1 MKLSEQLKTAR
12 FIGIMRRIPQEK
24 ILLCAEAF
32 VAGGGEFLEITF
44 DPSDSETLRRTGDAV
59 RAVKRSFP
67 RLHVGCGT
75 VLNISMTD
83 AAADAGAEFIVSPAA
98 SEAVIKAAHRREIS
112 AIPGAYTPNEILNA
126 YGSGADLVKLFPV
139 LPGGERRPARP
150 IYRKGRGAGSVVLP
164 AAQKAA
170 RNRLFGCGRL
180 FRCGMI
186 QRRASASRRTRRASR
201 RSPKGSASG
210 RGMASTDTQP
220 L

>member
-12 FIGIMRRIPQEK
+12 FIGIMRRIPPEK

-139 LPGGERRPARP
+139 LPGGERYVKTVMSPLSHIPFLVTGGVVLSTVRSMLDTGAAAV
-150 IYRKGRGAGSVVLP
+150 GAGASVFLP
-164 AAQKAA
+164 ELVERGDADGISG
-170 RNRLFGCGRL
+170 LV
-180 FRCGMI
+180 
-186 QRRASASRRTRRASR
+186 SAFLKEIAH
-201 RSPKGSASG
+201 GG
-210 RGMASTDTQP
+210 
-220 L
+220 